1 MDDHGA
7 RQRRTTG
14 PIWRKKHGHRPPSLL
29 HVLRE
34 ATGANWSDAA
44 TARIADLGTALE
56 RDGFHCLDDAH
67 ADCYWIPD
75 GRL

>member
-1 MDDHGA
+1 MCTVVSFNFGVPA
-7 RQRRTTG
+7 RSAIDTLHRRT
-14 PIWRKKHGHRPPSLL
+14 SLL

-56 RDGFHCLDDAH
+56 RDGFHCPDDAP
-67 ADCYWIPD
+67 ANWYWIRG
-75 GRL
+75 GRP